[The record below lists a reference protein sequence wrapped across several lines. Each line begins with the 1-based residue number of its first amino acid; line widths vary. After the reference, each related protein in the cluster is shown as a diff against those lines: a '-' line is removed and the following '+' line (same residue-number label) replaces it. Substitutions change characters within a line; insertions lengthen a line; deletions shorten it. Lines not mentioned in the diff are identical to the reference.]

1 MRVRGM
7 DEVSGQA
14 AGGGRELS
22 DAAARSA
29 RQARLSE
36 PHATPL
42 VPFVEGLRRSHPDR
56 IVPWFDPADGGA
68 RARVLYLLEKPSRG
82 SASLMDGPAF
92 ISMDN
97 PTSGARRMK
106 ALMEEAGVRRRDI
119 LVWNAVPWWNGK
131 TSVTAAE
138 LRDGTDALAALLSL
152 LPDLRS
158 VCLVGRKAET
168 VWQRGPGAAV
178 PVFVSAHYSA
188 NVRAA
193 FPDRWAAI
201 PGIWREAYL
210 ASRVAS

>member
-1 MRVRGM
+1 M
-7 DEVSGQA
+7 
-14 AGGGRELS
+14 
-22 DAAARSA
+22 
-29 RQARLSE
+29 
-36 PHATPL
+36 
-42 VPFVEGLRRSHPDR
+42 
-56 IVPWFDPADGGA
+56 PWFDPADGGA
-68 RARVLYLLEKPSRG
+68 AARTLFLLEKPSRG
-82 SASLMDGPAF
+82 SAVLTDGPAF

-106 ALMEEAGVRRRDI
+106 ALMAEAGVATPEERRRI

-131 TSVTAAE
+131 VAVTAAE
-138 LRDGTDALAALLSL
+138 LRDGAEALEELLAL

-168 VWQRGPGAAV
+168 VWARAGTAAV

-201 PGIWREAYL
+201 PGIWREAYSAAAAMSA
-210 ASRVAS
+210 ASPKT